1 MKSDRY
7 VQEYILH
14 GAAGLD
20 GIPPFR
26 KRGKAMSSTP
36 ESLVGILVVAALWIG
51 WLNPPSATGLESSTL
66 PPPTAQE
73 TFPGESSQPLAPPR
87 DSLVLPGEGFGLAE
101 ATETPI
107 GVAMQPEWVAASEK
121 AIDRGIAFLLA
132 RQNPNGSWGSAR
144 NTKGINVYAPIP
156 GAHHAFR
163 AAVTGLCVAALMES
177 GRQSP
182 ELHQAITRA
191 EEWLLR
197 ELPHLRRATPD
208 AIYNIW
214 GHAYAIQGL
223 LRLLGRPGLTE
234 DQKLRLRELITNQI
248 ELLRRY
254 EVVDG
259 GWAYYDFKIGT
270 QRPAGASTSFLTAT
284 VLVAL
289 HEAREMGF
297 EIPSDVIARAI
308 GSLKRQQKPDFTYL
322 YTENFRFYPA
332 QPINRPAGSLGRSQA
347 CNLALRLWGDE
358 QITDAVIENWL
369 TRLIQRNG
377 WLDMGRKRPIPHEAW
392 FQIAG
397 YFFYYGHYYA
407 GLCIEQL
414 PVEKR
419 EPYQRELAQVL
430 VRLQEPDGSWWDFP
444 FYDYHQQYGTAFAIM
459 TLVRCRPQNADSR
472 LAAK

>member
-1 MKSDRY
+1 MNSWDYRKSESY
-7 VQEYILH
+7 WLAVCVGAFATLVAWIIGQE
-14 GAAGLD
+14 GVSGEADPVTA
-20 GIPPFR
+20 
-26 KRGKAMSSTP
+26 
-36 ESLVGILVVAALWIG
+36 VAASAPASGLVEDSFHPSVQPVEVNRSPATSEENYPNSSG
-51 WLNPPSATGLESSTL
+51 PPQTR
-66 PPPTAQE
+66 E
-73 TFPGESSQPLAPPR
+73 TSGAVAEWAAPR
-87 DSLVLPGEGFGLAE
+87 
-101 ATETPI
+101 
-107 GVAMQPEWVAASEK
+107 EWVAATEK
-121 AIDRGIAFLLA
+121 AIDRGVAFLLA

-144 NTKGINVYAPIP
+144 NTKGLNVYAPVP

-163 AAVTGLCVAALMES
+163 AAVTGLCVAALLES

-182 ELHQAITRA
+182 EVDQAVTRA
-191 EEWLLR
+191 EEWLFR

-208 AIYNIW
+208 TIYNIW

-223 LRLLGRPGLTE
+223 LRLLGRPGLRE
-234 DQKLRLRELITNQI
+234 DEKLRLRELITSQI
-248 ELLRRY
+248 DLLRRY

-259 GWAYYDFKIGT
+259 GWAYYDFKVGT
-270 QRPAGASTSFLTAT
+270 QRPAGSSTSFLTAT

-289 HEAREMGF
+289 HEAREKGF

-308 GSLKRQQKPDFTYL
+308 ASLKRQQKPDFTYL

-332 QPINRPAGSLGRSQA
+332 RPINRPAGSLGRSQA

-358 QITDAVIENWL
+358 QITDMVLENWL
-369 TRLIQRNG
+369 TRLIERNG

-407 GLCIEQL
+407 GLCIHQL
-414 PVEKR
+414 PPEKR

-430 VRLQEPDGSWWDFP
+430 VRLQESDGSWWDFP

-459 TLVRCRPQNADSR
+459 TLVRCRPTQAEVR
-472 LAAK
+472 LAIHTGH

>member
-36 ESLVGILVVAALWIG
+36 ESLVGILVVAALWTG

-163 AAVTGLCVAALMES
+163 AAVTGLCVAALVES
-177 GRQSP
+177 DRQSV
-182 ELHQAITRA
+182 EVQEAVARA
-191 EEWLLR
+191 EDWFVR

-208 AIYNIW
+208 TLYNIW

-223 LRLLGRPGLTE
+223 LRLLDRPGIGE
-234 DQKLRLRELITNQI
+234 DRKFQLRELIETQI
-248 ELLRRY
+248 EFLRRY

-259 GWAYYDFKIGT
+259 GWAYYDFLHRT
-270 QRPAGASTSFLTAT
+270 QRPAGSSSSFLTAT
-284 VLVAL
+284 VLIAL
-289 HEAREMGF
+289 HEAQQKGF
-297 EIPSDVIARAI
+297 PIPSELVARATAAI
-308 GSLKRQQKPDFTYL
+308 KRQQKPDFTYL
-322 YTENFRFYPA
+322 YAEYFRFYPA
-332 QPINRPAGSLGRSQA
+332 RPINRPAGSLGRSQA